1 MSKGKFQ
8 NGKSKMSMK
17 PLALLLAAVLLVGAT
32 IGGTLAWLQATTK
45 EVENTFTDS
54 DIGVTLEETKEN
66 FKMIPGHTIDKDPKV
81 SVTTGSEDAWL
92 FVKVTKSANYDTY
105 LTHVIADGWELVEN
119 DGIEDANVAVYG
131 RKVIGGQTG
140 EVYSVLK
147 DDQVKTLETV
157 TKEMMNK
164 IKDGTVDEPTLTF
177 QAYAVQLWKTNKP
190 ADGATDE
197 VIEAAQFTAAEAWE
211 HAKNL
216 TPKTETETPAPSESE
231 GATNE

>member
-81 SVTTGSEDAWL
+81 SVTAGSEDAWL

-105 LTHVIADGWELVEN
+105 LTHEYDDKWEIVVDETIDDVTKEKVTIL
-119 DGIEDANVAVYG
+119 G
-131 RKVIGGQTG
+131 RKIDESGVDHKKG
-140 EVYSVLK
+140 VAYSVLK
-147 DDQVKTLETV
+147 GDKVTTKEDV
-157 TKEMMNK
+157 TKEMMND
-164 IKDGTVDEPTLTF
+164 IKYGTVAKPTLTF
-177 QAYAVQLWKTNKP
+177 QAYAVQLMKNNT
-190 ADGATDE
+190 E
-197 VIEAAQFTAAEAWE
+197 QFTKTEAWDN
-211 HAKNL
+211 AKNL
-216 TPKTETETPAPSESE
+216 APKT
-231 GATNE
+231 